1 MAMAAR
7 LLRDGQQAPDQLIFF
22 VNGKKITNG
31 DIDPETTLL
40 SYLRNKLH
48 LTGSKLGCG
57 EGGCGACTVMLSR
70 YDHQNKKI
78 LHQAINACYTPTC
91 AVHGMAVTT
100 VEGIGSSKTKLHP
113 IQERLAKAH
122 GMQCGFCTPGMVMSM
137 YALLRSSPE
146 PVTKDIEGAIK
157 GNLCRCTGYRPILE
171 GFNTFAVNGCCGD
184 PSACGM
190 GANDATNIN
199 RSAFP
204 NINAFERYDPTQEP
218 IFPPELQLDD
228 RYNSTTVHFIG
239 KYVTWIRPVTLD
251 ELLMYKSDTPDARL
265 VVGNAEVVFEMRK
278 QHKKTLTLL
287 SARHIPELNKIEIT
301 DDVIIFGAS
310 VSMTSV
316 QQTLKKA
323 VEEIPQHKGRIY
335 NALVEMLDDV
345 GGVQVKNVA
354 GIGSHIMSASPL
366 SDIIPLLMAAG
377 TTVMVASKKGGCRQ
391 LTLDKTFFTG
401 LRTTCLM
408 KDEILLSVS
417 VPTTKEHEHFAG
429 YKVKDQVHRNDK
441 DIAMVNAGM
450 RVLFEDH
457 SDSIREISLSFGG
470 TGPTVILATGISN
483 RMSARKWNNELLE
496 DVLRML
502 SKDLALSSSGGM
514 VEYRRS
520 LLQSFFFKFYL
531 KVLHEL
537 NCENSSTVTVPETY
551 QSAINIMESQSVLGT
566 QFVQAANTESS
577 IDPIGQPVMNE
588 SGIQIVT
595 GEAVYCDDV
604 PPEPEELCFAF
615 VTSTKAHAKIVKIDS
630 TEALALEGVHAFVGA
645 EDVPGSNA
653 WSARNPKNPDEEL
666 FATNEVK
673 HVGQPIGGIVAKGFA
688 LARKAAMLVKVDYE
702 DMENILTIND
712 AIQKESY
719 LHPFLHHENGNVEQE
734 LEKSDY
740 VIEGEIYM
748 GGQSH
753 FYMETQSCIAK
764 PQERGE
770 MLIIGSSQ
778 NLMALQM
785 VVAKALGVP
794 ANKVI
799 CKVRRLGGGFGGKL
813 FGPVRVIPACAVA
826 AKKAGKPVR
835 MVLTRQEDMQIIG
848 TRHPAFARYKV
859 GFSATGQL
867 RVMEADVYLNGGCT
881 TDVSH
886 SVCDHVLG
894 QINNAYKVP
903 FYRVA
908 VKLCMTNIASCTAM
922 RGFGLPKGMM
932 VIETIIDHVAQ
943 KCGLPPEQVREV
955 NLLRKGDVDIF
966 CHELPDIENLKRC
979 WTECIEKSDFENRK
993 REVDLFNSENRWKKR
1008 GIVLVPQ
1015 KCQIGFPANCLNQ
1028 GAALAH
1034 IYTDGS
1040 VLLTHGGIE
1049 MGQGLHTKTIQIASR
1064 VLRIPCER
1072 IQVNETSTDK
1082 VPNATLSG
1090 ASAGTD
1096 LFGNAVKV
1104 ACETLMERL
1113 EPIINENPKGTWEE
1127 WISAAYFNRVSLSAT
1142 GYYKVPK
1149 ELNFYPNNIHE
1160 SCTNYYFSYGAACCE
1175 VEIDCLT
1182 GDHQLKSADIVMD
1195 VGESLN
1201 PALDIGQIEGGF
1213 IQGYGLYVLEE
1224 LRYSKSGKLLTRG
1237 PGMYNVP
1244 RVGDMPSHFNVVF
1257 LDGAPCK
1264 DGVFSSKAMGEPPLL
1279 LGTAVLMAI
1288 KNAIMS
1294 ARSDA
1299 GLSGYFR
1306 LDSPA
1311 TSERIRLAC
1320 IDKFTDKA
1328 KESSKSEDCFFVRP

>member
-1 MAMAAR
+1 MTMAA
-7 LLRDGQQAPDQLIFF
+7 DQGQVSDQLIFF
-22 VNGKKITNG
+22 VNGKKITDG

-100 VEGIGSSKTKLHP
+100 VEGVGSSKTKLHP
-113 IQERLAKAH
+113 IQERLAKVH

-171 GFNTFAVNGCCGD
+171 GFNTFAVNGCCGN
-184 PSACGM
+184 PSACGL
-190 GANDATNIN
+190 GANDDTSVN
-199 RSAFP
+199 RGRGFVNTDEFA
-204 NINAFERYDPTQEP
+204 RYDPTQEP

-228 RYNSTTVHFIG
+228 QYNSTTVRFIG

-251 ELLMYKSDTPDARL
+251 ELLRYKSDTPGARL

-278 QHKKTLTLL
+278 QHKETLTLL

-316 QQTLKKA
+316 QQTLKKRM
-323 VEEIPQHKGRIY
+323 EDIPQHKGRIY
-335 NALVEMLDDV
+335 NALVEMLNDI

-354 GIGSHIMSASPL
+354 GIGSHIMTASPL

-377 TTVMVASKKGGCRQ
+377 TTVMVASKKDGCRQ
-391 LTLDKTFFTG
+391 LTLDMNFFTG
-401 LRTTCLM
+401 YRTTCLK

-417 VPTTKEHEHFAG
+417 VPTTKQNEFFAG

-450 RVLFEDH
+450 TVLFEDH
-457 SDSIREISLSFGG
+457 SDTIKEISLSFGG
-470 TGPTVILATGISN
+470 TGPTVVLATELSDQ
-483 RMSARKWNNELLE
+483 MSARKWNNELLE

-502 SKDLALSSSGGM
+502 SKDLPLSSSGGM

-531 KVLHEL
+531 KVLGDL
-537 NCENSSTVTVPETY
+537 KCQDISTVTPPETY
-551 QSAINIMESQSVLGT
+551 QSATKVMESQTVLGT
-566 QFVQAANTESS
+566 QFYQAVSVGESS
-577 IDPIGQPVMNE
+577 IDTIGQPVMNE

-604 PPEPEELCFAF
+604 PPEPEELHLAF
-615 VTSTKAHAKIVKIDS
+615 VTSTKAHAKIVKID
-630 TEALALEGVHAFVGA
+630 TIEALALEGVHAFVGA

-653 WSARNPKNPDEEL
+653 WSVADPTNLDEEL
-666 FATNEVK
+666 FASNEVK
-673 HVGQPIGGIVAKGFA
+673 HVGQPIGGVVAKSFA

-712 AIQKESY
+712 AIQNESY
-719 LHPFLHHENGNVEQE
+719 FYPFLHQEHGNIDEE
-734 LEKSDY
+734 FEKSDF
-740 VIEGEIYM
+740 VIEGEVYM
-748 GGQSH
+748 SGQCQY
-753 FYMETQSCIAK
+753 YMETQSCIAK
-764 PQERGE
+764 PQERDE
-770 MLIIGSSQ
+770 MLVIGSTQ
-778 NLMALQM
+778 NLMGVQLVTAS
-785 VVAKALGVP
+785 ALGVS
-794 ANKVI
+794 ANKVT

-813 FGPVRVIPACAVA
+813 FGALRVIPACAVA
-826 AKKAGKPVR
+826 AKKVGKPVR
-835 MVLTRQEDMQIIG
+835 IALTRQEDMQMIG
-848 TRHPAFARYKV
+848 TRHPALGRYKV
-859 GFSATGQL
+859 GFSKDGKL
-867 RVMEADVYLNGGCT
+867 RVTEAEVFLNAGCT
-881 TDVSH
+881 TDISLTVRDYII
-886 SVCDHVLG
+886 C
-894 QINNAYKVP
+894 QIHNAYKVP
-903 FYRVA
+903 AYKVA
-908 VKLCMTNIASCTAM
+908 VKLCKTNIASSTAM
-922 RGFGLPKGMM
+922 RGFGTPQGMM
-932 VIETIIDHVAQ
+932 VIETIMDHVAG
-943 KCGLPPEQVREV
+943 KCGLLPEQVRAV
-955 NLLRKGDVDIF
+955 NLLKKGDVDNLL
-966 CHELPDIENLKRC
+966 HELPDIGNLKRC
-979 WTECIEKSDFENRK
+979 WTKCIEKSDFENRK
-993 REVDLFNSENRWKKR
+993 QEVDLFNSENRWKKR
-1008 GIVLVPQ
+1008 GIALVPQ
-1015 KCQIGFPANCLNQ
+1015 KTQIGYSANFLNQ
-1028 GAALAH
+1028 GAALVH

-1049 MGQGLHTKTIQIASR
+1049 MGQGLHTQTIQIASR
-1064 VLRIPCER
+1064 VLRIPFER

-1082 VPNATLSG
+1082 VPNATATG
-1090 ASAGTD
+1090 ASTGTE
-1096 LFGNAVKV
+1096 LFGTAVKI

-1113 EPIINENPKGTWEE
+1113 EPMIQENPKGTWEE

-1142 GYYKVPK
+1142 GFFKYPK
-1149 ELNFYPNNIHE
+1149 QLNFYPDNIHG
-1160 SCTNYYFSYGAACCE
+1160 SCTNFYFSYGAACCE

-1182 GDHQLKSADIVMD
+1182 GDHQLKRADIVMD
-1195 VGESLN
+1195 VGDSFN

-1213 IQGYGLYVLEE
+1213 IQGYGMYTQEE

-1237 PGMYNVP
+1237 PGMYKLP
-1244 RVGDMPSHFNVVF
+1244 RAGDIPRQFNVT
-1257 LDGAPCK
+1257 LLEGAPSK
-1264 DGVFSSKAMGEPPLL
+1264 VGLYSSKAMGEPPLL
-1279 LGTAVLMAI
+1279 LGIAVLMAI

-1320 IDKFTDKA
+1320 IDKFTDKVQ
-1328 KESSKSEDCFFVRP
+1328 ESSEYEECFFVRP